1 MCRWLLALLLAS
13 VLAGCSTVDNKLS
26 PEQVGSFRLA
36 AVNVRFADDVPVIW
50 PDEARSFAEAKG
62 VDAGS
67 ADAQAHVKST
77 IASKIRTM
85 MQRRLGDR
93 LVGSRPVRFEVL
105 VKKFQIPT
113 TFVLVAG
120 SGYHT
125 FTAQVDLVDAKSG
138 ETLATNPE
146 VHGFVAPSPGVVGAL
161 VDTALF
167 EGPAERLIDSFGLQ
181 YRMWLLRSP

>member
-1 MCRWLLALLLAS
+1 MCRRWLALLLVAG
-13 VLAGCSTVDNKLS
+13 LAACSTVANNLS
-26 PEQVGSFRLA
+26 PEQVGNFRLA

-62 VDAGS
+62 VDVGS

-77 IASKIRTM
+77 IASKIRAM

-93 LVGSRPVRFEVL
+93 LVGSRLVRVEVL

-120 SGYHT
+120 SGYHM
-125 FTAQVDLVDAKSG
+125 FAAQVDLVDAKSG
-138 ETLATNPE
+138 EILAANPE
-146 VHGFVAPSPGVVGAL
+146 VYGFVAPSPGVMGAL
-161 VDTALF
+161 VDRALF
-167 EGPAERLIDSFGLQ
+167 EGPADRLIDSFGGQ
-181 YRMWLLRSP
+181 YSMWLLRT